1 MVQISCIGWSRSTH
15 TNASALHPWVGTR
28 SPDAPRPG
36 YTRGWG
42 RAAQSCRTHPCVVG
56 RHPSD
61 APRPPD
67 VAQSLRR
74 RARAPYVGAQQ
85 LSSWIETD
93 TFYATCTIDR
103 FGLDLCWQPLHP
115 SGAVYAGNRCAL
127 PARPL
132 VLKAYL
138 LYSPFTAV
146 HRSVKA
152 AVASL
157 RSIHWS
163 RFIISSVGAK
173 PWV

>member
-1 MVQISCIGWSRSTH
+1 MYRMVSIYARKCFGLTPVGGDAPPECATPRV
-15 TNASALHPWVGTR
+15 HPWVGTR
-28 SPDAPRPG
+28 RPVVSHPPHVWWEGAPR
-36 YTRGWG
+36 TV
-42 RAAQSCRTHPCVVG
+42 PC
-56 RHPSD
+56 
-61 APRPPD
+61 PPD

-103 FGLDLCWQPLHP
+103 FGLDLCWQPLRP

>member
-1 MVQISCIGWSRSTH
+1 MYRMVSIYARKCFGLTPVGGDAPPECATPRV
-15 TNASALHPWVGTR
+15 HPWGG
-28 SPDAPRPG
+28 DAPPSRVAP
-36 YTRGWG
+36 T
-42 RAAQSCRTHPCVVG
+42 PCVVG

-85 LSSWIETD
+85 LPSWIETD
-93 TFYATCTIDR
+93 ELYATCTIDR
-103 FGLDLCWQPLHP
+103 FGLDLCWQPLRP